1 MVFLKMYVTIRSYDN
16 YINAN
21 MTMAML
27 KEGGIDCYIRDEHTI
42 TIDPL
47 LSPALGG
54 MKLMV
59 HENDLKDAL
68 SILDHSD
75 QLYLQSVACPVC
87 QQKSLQQIR
96 EIEES
101 RDWWERLKNILI
113 NGQENRQKSYYR
125 CYSCG
130 TKFDEI

>member
-1 MVFLKMYVTIRSYDN
+1 MYVTIRSYDN

-21 MTMAML
+21 MTLAML

>member
-1 MVFLKMYVTIRSYDN
+1 MYVTIRSYDN

-101 RDWWERLKNILI
+101 RDWWQRLKNILI
-113 NGQENRQKSYYR
+113 NGQENIQKSYYR

>member
-1 MVFLKMYVTIRSYDN
+1 MYVTIRSYDN

-21 MTMAML
+21 MTMGML
-27 KEGGIDCYIRDEHTI
+27 KEGGIDCYIMDEHTI

-59 HENDLKDAL
+59 HENDLKEAL
-68 SILDHSD
+68 SILEQSD
-75 QLYLQSVACPVC
+75 QLYLQTIPCPVC
-87 QQKSLQQIR
+87 HEHSLQQIR
-96 EIEES
+96 ETKEFTH
-101 RDWWERLKNILI
+101 WWQRLKNILI
-113 NGQENRQKSYYR
+113 NGQETVQNSYYR

-130 TKFDEI
+130 NKFDEV

>member
-1 MVFLKMYVTIRSYDN
+1 MYVTIRSYDN

-21 MTMAML
+21 MTLAML

-101 RDWWERLKNILI
+101 RDWWQRLKNVLI

>member
-1 MVFLKMYVTIRSYDN
+1 
-16 YINAN
+16 

-59 HENDLKDAL
+59 HENDLKEAL

-87 QQKSLQQIR
+87 QQYSLQQIR

-101 RDWWERLKNILI
+101 THWWQRLKNILI
-113 NGQENRQKSYYR
+113 NGQENIQKSYYR

>member
-1 MVFLKMYVTIRSYDN
+1 
-16 YINAN
+16 
-21 MTMAML
+21 MAML
-27 KEGGIDCYIRDEHTI
+27 REGGIDCYIRDEHTI

-59 HENDLKDAL
+59 HENDLKEAL

-87 QQKSLQQIR
+87 RQNSLQQIR
-96 EIEES
+96 EIEQS
-101 RDWWERLKNILI
+101 GNWRQRLKNILI
-113 NGQENRQKSYYR
+113 SGQETIQKSYYR
-125 CYSCG
+125 CYNCG
-130 TKFDEI
+130 TRFDEV